1 MASPLEQ
8 FTIEPIVKFQIGG
21 TDLSFTNSSL
31 WMMITALI
39 LIGFV
44 VIGTQ
49 RRALVPGRL
58 QSAVEYFYQVV
69 ADMVRDNVG
78 SAGRPY
84 FPFIFSL
91 FMFILFGNLL
101 GLIPGAFT
109 FTSHLA
115 VTFAMS
121 AFIFIGVTIIGLIT
135 HGLKFFSLF
144 FPHGAPIASAP
155 VLIPIEII
163 SYFSRPISLSV
174 RLFANMLAG
183 HTMMKVFAGLII
195 MMGSAGG
202 LLKIVAV
209 LPLLAVIGLTGLEF
223 LVAALQAYVFSI
235 LTCMYL
241 HDAIHL
247 H

>member
-8 FTIEPIVKFQIGG
+8 FTIEPIFDLKIGE
-21 TDLSFTNSSL
+21 TDISFTNSSL
-31 WMMITALI
+31 WMAITALV
-39 LIGFV
+39 LIVFV
-44 VIGTQ
+44 AVGTQ
-49 RRALVPGRL
+49 RRAMVPGRW

-78 SAGRPY
+78 SQGRPY

-115 VTFAMS
+115 VTFAMA
-121 AFIFIGVTIIGLIT
+121 AFIFVGVTIIGLIT

-144 FPHGAPIASAP
+144 FPHGAPIVSAP

-174 RLFANMLAG
+174 RLFANMTVG
-183 HTMMKVFAGLII
+183 HVLLKVIGGGVVGL
-195 MMGSAGG
+195 GSFFVIPG
-202 LLKIVAV
+202 LLPFA
-209 LPLLAVIGLTGLEF
+209 F
-223 LVAALQAYVFSI
+223 LVAITMLEVMIAVIQAYVFAI
-235 LTCMYL
+235 LTCVYL
-241 HDAIHL
+241 NDALHL

>member
-1 MASPLEQ
+1 VASPLEQ
-8 FTIEPIVKFQIGG
+8 FTIEPILDLKIGE
-21 TDLSFTNSSL
+21 TDISFTNSSL
-31 WMMITALI
+31 WMAITALV
-39 LIGFV
+39 LIVFV
-44 VIGTQ
+44 VVGTQ
-49 RRALVPGRL
+49 RRALVPGRW

-78 SAGRPY
+78 SQGRPY

-101 GLIPGAFT
+101 GLIPTAFT

-115 VTFAMS
+115 VTFAMA
-121 AFIFIGVTIIGLIT
+121 AFIFVGVTIIGLIT

-144 FPHGAPIASAP
+144 FPHGAPIVSAP

-174 RLFANMLAG
+174 RLFANMTVG
-183 HTMMKVFAGLII
+183 HVLLKVIGGGVVALGGFFVVP
-195 MMGSAGG
+195 G
-202 LLKIVAV
+202 LLPFV
-209 LPLLAVIGLTGLEF
+209 F
-223 LVAALQAYVFSI
+223 LVAITMLEVMIAVIQAYVFAI
-235 LTCMYL
+235 LTCVYL
-241 HDAIHL
+241 NDALHL

>member
-8 FTIEPIVKFQIGG
+8 FTIEPIVKFGIGG

-31 WMMITALI
+31 WMLITAITLV
-39 LIGFV
+39 GFV

-84 FPFIFSL
+84 FPFIFTL

-144 FPHGAPIASAP
+144 
-155 VLIPIEII
+155 
-163 SYFSRPISLSV
+163 
-174 RLFANMLAG
+174 
-183 HTMMKVFAGLII
+183 
-195 MMGSAGG
+195 
-202 LLKIVAV
+202 
-209 LPLLAVIGLTGLEF
+209 
-223 LVAALQAYVFSI
+223 
-235 LTCMYL
+235 
-241 HDAIHL
+241 
-247 H
+247 